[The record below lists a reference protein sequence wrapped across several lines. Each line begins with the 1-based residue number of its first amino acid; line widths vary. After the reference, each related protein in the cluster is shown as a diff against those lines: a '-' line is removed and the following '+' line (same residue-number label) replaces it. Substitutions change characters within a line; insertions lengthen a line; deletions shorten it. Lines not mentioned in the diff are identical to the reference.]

1 MGGLDE
7 FSKLSIDDQKRYRAT
22 SSQMTKFARDHA
34 IPIAFAPPIG
44 RFAVP
49 VGEGKVGMVTV
60 PLSLGAIAG
69 ATGCI
74 LRLQTGLYVV
84 TAEHVLKCYEER
96 VYQGEKL
103 DWIVGRLRF
112 DPLQRERAL
121 WRGSCK
127 HQPKDI
133 VFIEVLERE
142 AEEACAGRTNLV
154 SASTGWPAA
163 APEVGQTVLLAGY
176 PNELRETDNGVVKP
190 GSFSARLEVTTQTGD
205 GTFKCRL
212 EYSELLS
219 FDEQPVPM
227 KELRAN
233 VGGMSGG
240 PVFAVEAICYPF
252 VGVITQRGGGFGDF
266 DNIVIEAVERVSSSF
281 PI

>member
-1 MGGLDE
+1 M
-7 FSKLSIDDQKRYRAT
+7 
-22 SSQMTKFARDHA
+22 
-34 IPIAFAPPIG
+34 
-44 RFAVP
+44 
-49 VGEGKVGMVTV
+49 
-60 PLSLGAIAG
+60 
-69 ATGCI
+69 
-74 LRLQTGLYVV
+74 
-84 TAEHVLKCYEER
+84 
-96 VYQGEKL
+96 
-103 DWIVGRLRF
+103 
-112 DPLQRERAL
+112 
-121 WRGSCK
+121 
-127 HQPKDI
+127 
-133 VFIEVLERE
+133 
-142 AEEACAGRTNLV
+142 
-154 SASTGWPAA
+154 
-163 APEVGQTVLLAGY
+163 LLAGY

-266 DNIVIEAVERVSSSF
+266 DNIVIEAVEGVSSSF